1 MEVSLILDLSAKTRF
16 DDTDTV
22 ECDDL
27 VLMVKGKPVV
37 GLADFYRKIW
47 GLGTAGIDVPL
58 TILRGVKIQ
67 EMKIRSGDRY
77 QFLLIK
83 MKKT

>member
-1 MEVSLILDLSAKTRF
+1 
-16 DDTDTV
+16 
-22 ECDDL
+22 
-27 VLMVKGKPVV
+27 MVKGKPVV

-47 GLGTAGIDVPL
+47 GLGTAGVEVPL

-77 QFLLIK
+77 QFLLIR